1 MITKQ
6 QLSHKSREFAAKRY
20 GNNGGHITTQ
30 NEIAKVQACA
40 VGYRAGWDACIEY
53 LASIPW
59 DMAMMEIVESHKAN
73 KD

>member
-6 QLSHKSREFAAKRY
+6 QLSHKAREFAAKRY

-59 DMAMMEIVESHKAN
+59 DKAMMEIVESHKSQKN
-73 KD
+73 